1 MDYLEHK
8 TYELTC
14 ISPVHIGSG
23 ETLKKYEYLYDNKK
37 NIVYFPDKNKWISL
51 LQKYNLFEEYL
62 EYVNNPEQLTR
73 MNGFTWLKEVYKIN
87 ERDIIATA
95 SRKAMAPKNIAVSKG
110 GRNIKGNIND
120 IVTAISLGGGGLYI
134 PGSSIKGA
142 LRTGFI
148 YHLLGKNRDITD
160 YLEGKIESLLK
171 QYFNR
176 RDIERET
183 DRLDKE
189 IEKKLF
195 SVLKFDTE
203 KNNSSIKSAMRG
215 LIVSDAVPVGK
226 INSVIVQKLDGMLD
240 KDGRGVVTKP
250 LPIVRECIPSDSKLK
265 VKISFDKRMMAEL
278 GIKSID
284 EIIGFAREYTKAG
297 LSELKRT
304 FNKDKSD
311 KLYNAIF
318 QEAEGAD
325 FFLGGGTGF
334 LSKTIWIALFA
345 NKRTDMIRSLLG
357 IITPPKHNHKIK
369 DKYISPRT
377 LKMSEVDGD
386 YRLMGMCQLKELL

>member
-1 MDYLEHK
+1 M
-8 TYELTC
+8 
-14 ISPVHIGSG
+14 
-23 ETLKKYEYLYDNKK
+23 
-37 NIVYFPDKNKWISL
+37 
-51 LQKYNLFEEYL
+51 LQKHKLFEEYL

-73 MNGFTWLKEVYKIN
+73 KNGFSWLNTEHKIN

-95 SRKAMAPKNIAVSKG
+95 SRKAIAPKNIAVSKG
-110 GRNIKGNIND
+110 GCNTKGNIND
-120 IVTAISLGGGGLYI
+120 IVTAISLAGGSLYI

-142 LRTGFI
+142 LRTGI
-148 YHLLGKNRDITD
+148 VYHLLKKNPALAV
-160 YLEGKIESLLK
+160 YLEGKLENVLRQNS
-171 QYFNR
+171 NR

-183 DRLDKE
+183 NRLDNE
-189 IEKKLF
+189 IEKQLF
-195 SVLKFDTE
+195 SVLKFDTD
-203 KNNSSIKSAMRG
+203 KNNPSINSAMRG
-215 LIVSDAVPVGK
+215 LIVSDAVSVGK
-226 INSVIVQKLDGMLD
+226 LDSVIVQKLDGMLD

-250 LPIVRECIPSDSKLK
+250 LPIVRECIPSDSKLR
-265 VKISFDKRMMAEL
+265 VQISFDKRMMAEL

-284 EIIGFAREYTKAG
+284 EIIGYARDYTKAG
-297 LSELKRT
+297 LNELKKA

-311 KLYNAIF
+311 KFYTAIF

-357 IITPPKHNHKIK
+357 IITPPKHNHKTR
-369 DKYISPRT
+369 DRFISPRT

-386 YRLMGMCQLKELL
+386 YRLMGMCQLKELK

>member
-37 NIVYFPDKNKWISL
+37 NVVYFPDKTQWITL

-73 MNGFTWLKEVYKIN
+73 MNSYAWLNQHKVS

-95 SRKAMAPKNIAVSKG
+95 SRKAMAPKNIAESKG
-110 GRNIKGNIND
+110 GRNTKGNIND
-120 IVTAISLGGGGLYI
+120 IVTAISLAGGSLYI
-134 PGSSIKGA
+134 PGSSIKGV
-142 LRTGFI
+142 LHTGI
-148 YHLLGKNRDITD
+148 LYHQLKTHPNILKDI
-160 YLEGKIESLLK
+160 EERMEQMIRQSSNK
-171 QYFNR
+171 
-176 RDIERET
+176 RDIEKKAK
-183 DRLDKE
+183 DIDKE
-189 IEKKLF
+189 IEKKLLGLLKIDDVRDDSPLK
-195 SVLKFDTE
+195 SV
-203 KNNSSIKSAMRG
+203 MRG
-215 LIVSDAVPVGK
+215 LMVSDAVPVRK
-226 INSVIVQKLDGMLD
+226 MDSVIVQKLDGVLD

-250 LPIVRECIPSDSKLK
+250 LPIVRECIPSDSKLR
-265 VKISFDKRMMAEL
+265 VQISFDKRMMAEL

-284 EIIGFAREYTKAG
+284 EIFAYALEYTKAG
-297 LSELKRT
+297 LNELKIA
-304 FNKDKSD
+304 FNRNKSD
-311 KLYNAIF
+311 KFYTALF

-334 LSKTIWIALFA
+334 LSKTIWVALFA

-357 IITPPKHNHKIK
+357 IITPPKHNHKTR
-369 DKYISPRT
+369 DRFISPRT

-386 YRLMGMCQLKELL
+386 YRLMGMCQLKELK

>member
-37 NIVYFPDKNKWISL
+37 NVVYFPDKTKWITL
-51 LQKYNLFEEYL
+51 LQKHKLFEEYL

-73 MNGFTWLKEVYKIN
+73 MNSYAWLNQHKVS

-95 SRKAMAPKNIAVSKG
+95 SHKAMAPKNIAESKG
-110 GRNIKGNIND
+110 GRNTKGNIND
-120 IVTAISLGGGGLYI
+120 IVTAISLAGGSLYI

-142 LRTGFI
+142 LRTGI
-148 YHLLGKNRDITD
+148 VYHLLKKNPALAV
-160 YLEGKIESLLK
+160 YLEGKLENVLRQNS
-171 QYFNR
+171 NR

-183 DRLDKE
+183 NRLDNE
-189 IEKKLF
+189 IEKKLL
-195 SVLKFDTE
+195 SVLKFDTD
-203 KNNSSIKSAMRG
+203 KNNPSINSAMRG
-215 LIVSDAVPVGK
+215 LIVSDAVSVGK
-226 INSVIVQKLDGMLD
+226 LDSVIVQKLDGMLD

-250 LPIVRECIPSDSKLK
+250 LPIVRECIPSDSKLR
-265 VKISFDKRMMAEL
+265 VQISFDKRMMAEL

-284 EIIGFAREYTKAG
+284 EIIAYVREYTKAG
-297 LSELKRT
+297 LNELKT
-304 FNKDKSD
+304 AFNRNKSD
-311 KLYNAIF
+311 KFYTALF

-334 LSKTIWIALFA
+334 LSKTIWVALFA

-357 IITPPKHNHKIK
+357 IITPPKHNHKTR
-369 DKYISPRT
+369 DRFISPRT

-386 YRLMGMCQLKELL
+386 YRLMGMCQLKELK

>member
-37 NIVYFPDKNKWISL
+37 NVVYFPDKTKWITL
-51 LQKYNLFEEYL
+51 LQKHKLFEEYL

-73 MNGFTWLKEVYKIN
+73 MNSYAWLNQHKVS

-95 SRKAMAPKNIAVSKG
+95 SRKAMAPKNIAESKG
-110 GRNIKGNIND
+110 GRNTKGNIND
-120 IVTAISLGGGGLYI
+120 IVTAISLAGGSLYI
-134 PGSSIKGA
+134 PGSSIKGV
-142 LRTGFI
+142 LRTGI
-148 YHLLGKNRDITD
+148 LYHQLKTHPDI
-160 YLEGKIESLLK
+160 LKHIEERMEQLIRYNSGG
-171 QYFNR
+171 
-176 RDIERET
+176 RDIEKKAK
-183 DRLDKE
+183 DIDKE
-189 IEKKLF
+189 IEKKLLG
-195 SVLKFDTE
+195 VLKYDV
-203 KNNSSIKSAMRG
+203 NNLPLKSVMRG
-215 LIVSDAVPVGK
+215 LMVSDAAPIGK
-226 INSVIVQKLDGMLD
+226 IDSVIVQKLDGMLD

-250 LPIVRECIPSDSKLK
+250 LPIVRECIPSDSKLR
-265 VKISFDKRMMAEL
+265 VQISFDKRMMAEL

-284 EIIGFAREYTKAG
+284 EIIAYAREYTKAG
-297 LSELKRT
+297 LNELKT
-304 FNKDKSD
+304 AFNRNKSD
-311 KLYNAIF
+311 KFYTALF

-334 LSKTIWIALFA
+334 LSKTIWVALFA

-357 IITPPKHNHKIK
+357 IITPPKHNHKTR
-369 DKYISPRT
+369 DRFISPRT

-386 YRLMGMCQLKELL
+386 YRLMGMCQLKELK